1 MVGLRVR
8 YLSLFFMGDI
18 FQPERHIWQQRSIR
32 ISIGRRLRR
41 VREWGACLT
50 HCLTQIRQVQKKVS
64 KH

>member
-41 VREWGACLT
+41 VREWGL
-50 HCLTQIRQVQKKVS
+50 V
-64 KH
+64 